1 LTQTTLRNNK
11 DLFTASKCN
20 CSFIQACNSNW
31 STSRRAFFLDAAN
44 GKLLSMRFDSIT
56 AKRNVAQ
63 RTMVFPGEARFGLGV
78 RTARA
83 ILDDIESTA
92 RAGAGSSRQ
101 RQDKRQVI
109 SVFTTYRIFPSF
121 DRAVAY
127 GTSAHTSHKYTFAL
141 LARRV
146 EARFMRVSRDG
157 IR

>member
-1 LTQTTLRNNK
+1 
-11 DLFTASKCN
+11 
-20 CSFIQACNSNW
+20 
-31 STSRRAFFLDAAN
+31 
-44 GKLLSMRFDSIT
+44 
-56 AKRNVAQ
+56 
-63 RTMVFPGEARFGLGV
+63 MVFPGEARFGLGV